1 MSLSCGWYVCWCW
14 LWWRWV
20 VINACPMWD
29 MICLVKILTCI
40 AYLII
45 VLINAWDIFRVLDPI
60 WESTNISAMSSCIEL
75 RYEPVVRSSMH
86 WCQLGVRLDA
96 WEMPDYW
103 SLTEHG
109 HTNMVHVW
117 LYSAQNI
124 IASVILNGGF
134 LNLLLVVNI
143 FTNLDDALGWFRWDQ
158 TSPNIKH
165 KTACDH
171 WRVDSDWKD
180 RLLYLHDEL
189 VLQQKYLPR

>member
-1 MSLSCGWYVCWCW
+1 
-14 LWWRWV
+14 
-20 VINACPMWD
+20 
-29 MICLVKILTCI
+29 
-40 AYLII
+40 
-45 VLINAWDIFRVLDPI
+45 
-60 WESTNISAMSSCIEL
+60 
-75 RYEPVVRSSMH
+75 MH

-109 HTNMVHVW
+109 HIDMVHVW
-117 LYSAQNI
+117 LYSAQNS

-165 KTACDH
+165 KTTCDH

-189 VLQQKYLPR
+189 VLQQKYLPRWSWVSGVSLGGWRNDWIFRAMNHSPARVWSEQEEQQ